1 MGRLSI
7 GRERAEAGG
16 EALREGVPHDHHRAH
31 RTLRCAAGT
40 PPAAPPCLRPSSYA
54 PLPWPPPLPLATLP
68 LQARLEPLARG
79 SKAVPTA
86 RLMPVL
92 EKLGTA
98 VEALQIALEAEI
110 EWRDAARSRVAR
122 LLRRRSPE
130 LQHLVDEL
138 ETVKLLHRRI
148 VAVKTDS
155 NPILSHDAFEP
166 APRRALLP
174 KLTSAASAEPE
185 IVAIP

>member
-1 MGRLSI
+1 M
-7 GRERAEAGG
+7 
-16 EALREGVPHDHHRAH
+16 
-31 RTLRCAAGT
+31 
-40 PPAAPPCLRPSSYA
+40 
-54 PLPWPPPLPLATLP
+54 ATLP

-155 NPILSHDAFEP
+155 DLIDRSSLAPMPVSGRLAWSTSGNLVPAIGGGP
-166 APRRALLP
+166 APSYLDVL
-174 KLTSAASAEPE
+174 SQ
-185 IVAIP
+185 

>member
-1 MGRLSI
+1 M
-7 GRERAEAGG
+7 
-16 EALREGVPHDHHRAH
+16 
-31 RTLRCAAGT
+31 
-40 PPAAPPCLRPSSYA
+40 
-54 PLPWPPPLPLATLP
+54 ATLP